1 MVDLQTDQANLNL
14 GQKNFIRM
22 LKEAARVTGLHIHLV
37 AHMRKGENEY
47 KRPDKMDIKGCGEI
61 SDLADYAFTIFKD
74 LKKQKILNE
83 NPDNEEYQRKP
94 DGYLE
99 CLKNRYDPEHPTLP
113 LWFSGKPFSFKQGR
127 RAPVPQLIEPSSK
140 ELESGYIP

>member
-1 MVDLQTDQANLNL
+1 MENSYTTLHRNLDNRILTLEKETHPNQTL
-14 GQKNFIRM
+14 I
-22 LKEAARVTGLHIHLV
+22 
-37 AHMRKGENEY
+37 
-47 KRPDKMDIKGCGEI
+47 
-61 SDLADYAFTIFKD
+61 KD
-74 LKKQKILNE
+74 LKKQKMLRD

-94 DGYLE
+94 DGYLN

-113 LWFSGKPFSFKQGR
+113 LWFSGKPFSFKEGR